1 MTTNQQEEARIDR
14 EIHAS
19 FSGSDPFAAAVRAT
33 RMPMLITDPSQPDN
47 PIVFVNDAF
56 FKLTGYTR
64 EETLGRNCRFL
75 QGPATNTDDVARVKA
90 AIKDQV
96 TIEIDLLNYRKD
108 GTTFWNRLL
117 ISPVFND
124 GELTYFFAS
133 QFDVTPERN
142 KMQRLAA
149 DRESLEQEVQRRAMD
164 LAASEER
171 LRFTLN
177 AGGLGTWTFDIQHKR
192 LVASAI
198 CKANFGR
205 SPTDTL
211 GYDDLLQAIHP
222 DDLPRWKQE
231 FRQALEGNGEFN
243 SEFRAVALDGQV
255 RWVEIRAQTRFDA
268 DGSPLA
274 MTGISIDVTQRRDGE
289 AHRQL
294 LVQELGHRIKN
305 TLATVQS
312 IVSQTVRSGDY
323 PSELTDVLNRRI
335 EALGGAHDILT
346 GRTLDRA
353 TLVET
358 VARALKPF
366 RGDGGRIKIKGGEY
380 ADMSG
385 RSSTALTMALHELA
399 TNAVKYGAL
408 ANTTGIVEVDW
419 RFEGDSLIFTWTESG
434 GPPVSV
440 PKRSGF
446 GTRMIE
452 RALSATL
459 AGPAKIEYLPAGIRF
474 ELRTDRSN
482 LNGYAV

>member
-1 MTTNQQEEARIDR
+1 MSQQEEARIDR

-19 FSGSDPFAAAVRAT
+19 ISGSDPFAAAVRAT

-75 QGPATNTDDVARVKA
+75 QGPGTNADDIDLLRKSIKA
-90 AIKDQV
+90 HEP
-96 TIEIDLLNYRKD
+96 IEIDLLNYRKD

-117 ISPVFND
+117 ISPVFD
-124 GELTYFFAS
+124 GGNLTYFFAS
-133 QFDVTPERN
+133 QFDVTPERD
-142 KMQRLAA
+142 KMQRLAD
-149 DRESLEQEVQRRAMD
+149 DRQSLEIEVQRRSSD
-164 LAASEER
+164 LAASEDR

-177 AGGLGTWTFDIQHKR
+177 AGGLGTWSLDVPHGR
-192 LVASAI
+192 LVSSAI

-205 SPTDTL
+205 GPTDTF
-211 GYDDLLQAIHP
+211 GYEELKASIHP
-222 DDLPRWKQE
+222 DDFPRWQE
-231 FRQALEGNGEFN
+231 TLDKCLASDGEFN
-243 SEFRAVALDGQV
+243 IEYRAIAPDGQV

-268 DGSPLA
+268 DGAPLT
-274 MTGISIDVTQRRDGE
+274 MTGISMDVTQRRDGE

-323 PSELTDVLNRRI
+323 PSELTEVLTRRI
-335 EALGGAHDILT
+335 EALGGAHDILI

-358 VARALKPF
+358 VAHAMKPF
-366 RGDGGRIKIKGGEY
+366 RGEGGRIKIVGSEY
-380 ADMSG
+380 AEMSG
-385 RSSTALTMALHELA
+385 RASTALTMALHELA

-408 ANTTGIVEVDW
+408 SNETGTVEVDW
-419 RFEGDSLIFTWTESG
+419 RFDGDTFVFTWTEAG

-440 PKRSGF
+440 PTRSGF
-446 GTRMIE
+446 GSRMIE
-452 RALSATL
+452 RALTASL
-459 AGPAKIEYLPAGIRF
+459 AGPATIAYLPEGVRF
-474 ELRTDRSN
+474 ELNTDRKN
-482 LNGYAV
+482 LDS

>member
-1 MTTNQQEEARIDR
+1 MNQQEESRIDR
-14 EIHAS
+14 EIQAA

-33 RMPMLITDPSQPDN
+33 RMPMLITDPGQPDN

-75 QGPATNTDDVARVKA
+75 QGPATSTYDIDRVRQ
-90 AIKDQV
+90 AIKDREA
-96 TIEIDLLNYRKD
+96 IEIDMLNYRKD

-117 ISPVFND
+117 ISPVFDD
-124 GELTYFFAS
+124 GKLTYFFAS
-133 QFDVTPERN
+133 QFDVTPERD
-142 KMQRLAA
+142 KMQRLSD
-149 DRESLEQEVQRRAMD
+149 DRQELEIEVQRRALD
-164 LAASEER
+164 LAASEDR

-177 AGGLGTWTFDIQHKR
+177 AGGLGTWTFDIPHKR
-192 LVASAI
+192 LVSSAI

-205 SPTDTL
+205 SPTDKF
-211 GYDDLLQAIHP
+211 GYEELLKAIHP
-222 DDLPRWKQE
+222 DDFSRWEEELDK
-231 FRQALEGNGEFN
+231 ALGGNGEFN
-243 SEFRAVALDGQV
+243 IEYRAIAPDGQV

-268 DGSPLA
+268 DGTPLT
-274 MTGISIDVTQRRDGE
+274 MTGISMDVTQRRDGE
-289 AHRQL
+289 THRQL

-323 PSELTDVLNRRI
+323 PAELTEVLNRRI
-335 EALGGAHDILT
+335 EALVGAHDILI

-366 RGDGGRIKIKGGEY
+366 RGEGGRIKIVGSEY
-380 ADMSG
+380 AEMSG
-385 RSSTALTMALHELA
+385 RASTALTMALHELA

-408 ANTTGIVEVDW
+408 SNETGTVEIDWMFEDNTFV
-419 RFEGDSLIFTWTESG
+419 FKWTEAG
-434 GPPVSV
+434 GPAVGE

-446 GTRMIE
+446 GSRMIE
-452 RALSATL
+452 RALTASL
-459 AGPAKIEYLPAGIRF
+459 AGHAKIDYLPTGVRF
-474 ELRTDRSN
+474 VLRTDRKN
-482 LNGYAV
+482 LDQSTD